1 MAYATLPI
9 ELGQMRQH
17 AFSSSVSKGLREIA
31 IDPSNDR
38 IGSANVG
45 IERIQYLDL
54 TTATVTQVVL
64 DEL

>member
-1 MAYATLPI
+1 
-9 ELGQMRQH
+9 MRQH